1 MSLVQRETANEN
13 SQYFK
18 DRKESMDIKKGQKGR
33 TLRKVWIERK
43 DPERILRKVQIERKD
58 GKQEYQ
64 GKYG

>member
-33 TLRKVWIERK
+33 TLRKVQIERK
-43 DPERILRKVQIERKD
+43 DPESRILR
-58 GKQEYQ
+58 
-64 GKYG
+64 